1 MDKTLL
7 NFFQHLE
14 QDQDLPASYR
24 EAWEQELLEFA
35 TFLQGRGRKLW
46 QDVTSSDCR
55 EFFQQ
60 PGHQDS
66 SPRHLDQQREAL
78 QRFLAFLVKQGL
90 IADNPLAPLS
100 LAGPGGDAVPGVEP
114 VRTPGLVVRAQGRR
128 P

>member
-1 MDKTLL
+1 MDKSLL

-24 EAWEQELLEFA
+24 EAWEQDLLEFA
-35 TFLQGRGRKLW
+35 TFLQVRGRKLW

-60 PGHQDS
+60 PGRQNS

-78 QRFLAFLVKQGL
+78 QRFLAFLCR
-90 IADNPLAPLS
+90 AP
-100 LAGPGGDAVPGVEP
+100 
-114 VRTPGLVVRAQGRR
+114 RASAPRWVTR
-128 P
+128 S